1 MGVIIEQTDM
11 IVLDFAKAFDKVS
24 HPRLLH
30 KLRHYGIKGKNNQW
44 ITAFLESRT
53 QAVVLEN
60 KYSDKVDVTSG
71 VPQGSVLG
79 LVLFL
84 IYINDITDHMQ
95 STIRLFADDCTIY
108 RPINNKNDQLVQA
121 PYQKTNQVEISFYGN
136 FHVFDV

>member
-1 MGVIIEQTDM
+1 MQTDM
-11 IVLDFAKAFDKVS
+11 IVLDFAKAFDEVS
-24 HPRLLH
+24 HPLLLH

-79 LVLFL
+79 PVPFL
-84 IYINDITDHMQ
+84 IYINDITDNMQ

-108 RPINNKNDQLVQA
+108 RPINNKNDQQILQSDL
-121 PYQKTNQVEISFYGN
+121 TNLTKWNRNGKWPLMSANVM
-136 FHVFDV
+136 

>member
-1 MGVIIEQTDM
+1 MQTDM
-11 IVLDFAKAFDKVS
+11 IVLDFAKAFDEVS
-24 HPRLLH
+24 HPLLLH

-84 IYINDITDHMQ
+84 IYINDITDNMQ
-95 STIRLFADDCTIY
+95 SIIRLFADDCTIY
-108 RPINNKNDQLVQA
+108 RPINNKNDQQILQSDLINLTKWE
-121 PYQKTNQVEISFYGN
+121 QKWRMAFNASKVM
-136 FHVFDV
+136 